1 MAVRKSILKS
11 LAIFMAVCML
21 ASLGGLVSAESE
33 RRASNIKTEIIFEDD
48 VCREKAE
55 LLTAVINGEEVEN
68 PRSLLCLFGHTT
80 TTTTV
85 KAITHNYWTTSPK
98 CREQMYRIIYCTR
111 SGCNYN
117 TGSIIGDIRVPC
129 CG

>member
-1 MAVRKSILKS
+1 MTKRKRILKT
-11 LAIFMAVCML
+11 LAIFMSVCMSV
-21 ASLGGLVSAESE
+21 SLSGMTSAEGE
-33 RRASNIKTEIIFEDD
+33 RRVSDCKTEIIFEDD

-68 PRSLLCLFGHTT
+68 PRNLLCLFGHST

-85 KAITHNYWTTSPK
+85 LAVTHNYYTTSPK
-98 CREQMYRIIYCTR
+98 CREQTYRIIYCTR

-117 TGSIIGDIRVPC
+117 TSSVIRDMRILC
-129 CG
+129 C

>member
-1 MAVRKSILKS
+1 MTVRKRFLKS
-11 LAIFMAVCML
+11 LTIFMTVCML
-21 ASLGGLVSAESE
+21 VSLGGLASAASE
-33 RRASNIKTEIIFEDD
+33 RRESDCKTDIIFEDD

-55 LLTAVINGEEVEN
+55 LLTAVINGEDVEN
-68 PRSLLCLFGHTT
+68 PRNLLCLFGHNT

-85 KAITHNYWTTSPK
+85 WVVTHNVWTTTPK
-98 CREQMYRIIYCTR
+98 CRQQMYRIIYCTR

-117 TGSIIGDIRVPC
+117 TGSIISDGRIPC

>member
-1 MAVRKSILKS
+1 MAVKKRILRPV
-11 LAIFMAVCML
+11 AIFMAVCMSVSL
-21 ASLGGLVSAESE
+21 AGMASAENE
-33 RRASNIKTEIIFEDD
+33 RRVSDHKTEIIFEGD
-48 VCREKAE
+48 VCPEKTE

-68 PRSLLCLFGHTT
+68 PRSLLCIFGHNT

-85 KAITHNYWTTSPK
+85 WVVTHNVYTTTPK
-98 CREQMYRIIYCTR
+98 CRQQTYRIIYCTR

-117 TGSIIGDIRVPC
+117 TGSIIGDARIPC

>member
-11 LAIFMAVCML
+11 LAVFMAVCML

-33 RRASNIKTEIIFEDD
+33 RRASNIKTEITFEDD

-68 PRSLLCLFGHTT
+68 PRNLLCLFGHTT

-85 KAITHNYWTTSPK
+85 WAVTHNYWTTSPK
-98 CREQMYRIIYCTR
+98 CREQTYRIFYCTR

-117 TGSIIGDIRVPC
+117 TGSVISDFRIQC
-129 CG
+129 C